1 MLVDDLIKCVGMVAN
16 KTLQFVEID
25 MGKRGKGETDESSS
39 TEPKRGGRIAKT
51 QVYIW
56 LIY

>member
-39 TEPKRGGRIAKT
+39 TEPK
-51 QVYIW
+51 
-56 LIY
+56 